1 MVHCGHMTHR
11 AIVEGVAVSEPMT
24 LTREQRDGLLRAGI
38 IVAWGAQY
46 TADPFAYVLA
56 PGMTWDDVHAATG
69 VRRDA

>member
-1 MVHCGHMTHR
+1 M
-11 AIVEGVAVSEPMT
+11 SEPMT